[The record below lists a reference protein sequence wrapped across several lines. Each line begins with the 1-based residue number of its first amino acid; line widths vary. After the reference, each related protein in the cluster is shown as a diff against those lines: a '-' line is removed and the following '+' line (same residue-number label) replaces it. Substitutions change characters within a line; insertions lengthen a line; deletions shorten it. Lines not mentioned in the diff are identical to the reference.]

1 IGYVILG
8 IGLGTPLG
16 MIGGLFHLFN
26 HSVFKSL
33 LFLNSG
39 AVEYATGTRDLRKM
53 GEKRMIIYLLCLML
67 FCCGIYC
74 ILRKRNIIKIILGI
88 IIAEY
93 AVNLFFILVAYR
105 MEGRSPILSSEVE
118 IVNMVDPLPQALVLT
133 AIVIGLAT
141 TALLVALAM
150 RIYEKYGTFDIT
162 KIKELRG

>member
-1 IGYVILG
+1 
-8 IGLGTPLG
+8 
-16 MIGGLFHLFN
+16 
-26 HSVFKSL
+26 
-33 LFLNSG
+33 
-39 AVEYATGTRDLRKM
+39 M
-53 GEKRMIIYLLCLML
+53 GEKRMIIYLLCLIL

-118 IVNMVDPLPQALVLT
+118 IVNMVDPLPQVLVLT

-141 TALLVALAM
+141 TALMVALAM
-150 RIYEKYGTFDIT
+150 RIYEKYKTFDIT